1 MTRLDGDKLR
11 IAIQNDGR
19 LTEPSVELLAGAGL
33 EFDAYSRRLF
43 SSVRNFDLDILFL
56 RDDDIPEYV
65 QDGISDLGI
74 VGRNLVV
81 ERGAAVEEVEALGF
95 GHCRLVLAV
104 PRDSEIRSA
113 GDLAGR
119 RIATSYPRSL
129 ELFLRRE
136 GIAGVT
142 VVQLRGATEIAPALN
157 VADAICD
164 LISTGSTLRTNDLV
178 PLLTVL
184 ESQAVLVANPAA
196 LASPTRAREIE
207 RVLVRLRGLLNARRT
222 KYIMVNAPAEAV
234 PRIREALP
242 GLRSPT
248 VVPLAEPGYVA
259 VHAAIAEERFWEVVE
274 RIRAAGGTE
283 VLVLPVEKLLL

>member
-1 MTRLDGDKLR
+1 MERQNGEKLR
-11 IAIQNDGR
+11 IAVQNNGR
-19 LTEPSVELLAGAGL
+19 LTEPSLELLAGAGL
-33 EFDAYSRRLF
+33 EFDGYSRRLF
-43 SSVRNFDLDILFL
+43 SSVRNFELDILFL

-81 ERGAAVEEVEALGF
+81 ERGANVEEVEALGF

-104 PRDSEIRSA
+104 PRDCAIRTVA
-113 GDLAGR
+113 DLEGR

-129 ELFLRRE
+129 GLFLERE
-136 GIAGVT
+136 GLRAK

-164 LISTGSTLRTNDLV
+164 LVSTGSTLRTNDLV
-178 PLLTVL
+178 PLLTIL
-184 ESQAVLVANPAA
+184 ESEAVLVANPE
-196 LASPTRAREIE
+196 SRTSESRAGGIE

-222 KYIMVNAPAEAV
+222 KYIMVNAPLEAV
-234 PRIREALP
+234 PRIREVLP

-248 VVPLAEPGYVA
+248 VVPLTEPGFVA
-259 VHAAIAEERFWEVVE
+259 LHAAISEERFWDVAE
-274 RIRAAGGTE
+274 RIKAAGGSE

>member
-1 MTRLDGDKLR
+1 MAHLEDGKLR
-11 IAIQNDGR
+11 IAVQNNGR
-19 LTEPSVELLAGAGL
+19 LTEPSLELLAGAGL

-81 ERGAAVEEVEALGF
+81 ERGAVVEELEPLGF

-104 PRDSEIRSA
+104 PRDSEIRSPR
-113 GDLAGR
+113 DLAGR
-119 RIATSYPRSL
+119 RVATSYPRSL
-129 ELFLRRE
+129 RLFLERE
-136 GIAGVT
+136 TIEAT

-157 VADAICD
+157 VAEAICD
-164 LISTGSTLRTNDLV
+164 LVSTGSTLRTNDLV
-178 PLLTVL
+178 PLSTVL

-196 LASPTRAREIE
+196 LRIPDRARGIE
-207 RVLVRLRGLLNARRT
+207 RILVRLRGLLNARRT
-222 KYIMVNAPAEAV
+222 KYVMINAPLEAV
-234 PRIREALP
+234 PRIREVLP

-248 VVPLAEPGYVA
+248 LVPLADPGYVA
-259 VHAAIAEERFWEVVE
+259 FHAAISEERFWDVAE
-274 RIRAAGGTE
+274 RIKAAGGTE
-283 VLVLPVEKLLL
+283 ILVLPVDKLLL

>member
-1 MTRLDGDKLR
+1 MAHLENGKLR
-11 IAIQNDGR
+11 IAVQSSGR
-19 LTEPSVELLAGAGL
+19 LTEPSLELLAGAGF

-43 SSVRNFDLDILFL
+43 SSVRNFELDILFL

-104 PRDSEIRSA
+104 PRESQIRA
-113 GDLAGR
+113 PADLAGR
-119 RIATSYPRSL
+119 RVATSYPRSL
-129 ELFLRRE
+129 RLFLERE
-136 GIAGVT
+136 GIEAT
-142 VVQLRGATEIAPALN
+142 VVQLRGATEIAPALD
-157 VADAICD
+157 VAEAICD
-164 LISTGSTLRTNDLV
+164 LVSTGSTLRTNDLV
-178 PLLTVL
+178 PLETVL

-196 LASPTRAREIE
+196 RRSPARARAIE
-207 RVLVRLRGLLNARRT
+207 RIVVRLRGLLNARRT
-222 KYIMVNAPAEAV
+222 KYVMINAPLEAV

-248 VVPLAEPGYVA
+248 LVPLADPGYVA
-259 VHAAIAEERFWEVVE
+259 FHAAISEERFWDVAE
-274 RIRAAGGTE
+274 RIKAVGGTE
-283 VLVLPVEKLLL
+283 ILVLPVEKLLL